1 MISAILAHG
10 RPPADLGLLWTTWRP
25 DPMVAV
31 LVVAGALLLLAA
43 RRPGKGIGIAG
54 LGWGAVALALL
65 SPLETAASVL
75 FSAHMAQHL
84 LLTVVAAPLL
94 VLGAPR
100 HGVVRVLPAP
110 AARAL
115 GRSIRRLGAHRP
127 RQCPAAWLAAA
138 TAMHLLVMTAWHA
151 PALYQAGLAVEPVH
165 ALQHVTMLGSA
176 VAFWAAVALAAQRGA
191 VLAAVL
197 ALVVA
202 SVQGVGL
209 GALLALAPKP
219 WYDQLLAPEEWA
231 VSALADQQI
240 AGLLMWVPGG
250 VVYLVGVTALL
261 HRALSESP
269 QVAKAS
275 SSNPRLWRT

>member
-1 MISAILAHG
+1 
-10 RPPADLGLLWTTWRP
+10 
-25 DPMVAV
+25 
-31 LVVAGALLLLAA
+31 LLLLSA
-43 RRPGKGIGIAG
+43 RSPERGVGVAG
-54 LGWGAVALALL
+54 LGLGAVAVALL
-65 SPLETAASVL
+65 SPLDTAARVL

-94 VLGAPR
+94 VLGTPR

-115 GRSIRRLGAHRP
+115 GRSVRRLGAHRP
-127 RQCPAAWLAAA
+127 RQRPVAWLAGA
-138 TAMHLLVMTAWHA
+138 TAVHLLVMTAWHA
-151 PALYQAGLAVEPVH
+151 PALYQAGLAVGPIH

-176 VAFWAAVALAAQRGA
+176 VAFWAAVALAARRGDLLA
-191 VLAAVL
+191 GVLG
-197 ALVVA
+197 LVVA
-202 SVQGVGL
+202 SLQGVVL
-209 GALLALAPKP
+209 GALLALAPTP

-269 QVAKAS
+269 LASPPAAHRPDVALSRVRGTS
-275 SSNPRLWRT
+275 SHGLGSGHGTAEPLPLHHSEHAGG